1 MNYVYK
7 VVPKALGKNTYD
19 AKEKLKKCGC
29 RYNSILGWYAKEK
42 NSLPNG
48 FTYVTLDWDKMF
60 TKDNVFTVE
69 GAAEYLSE
77 TLSAAKTIDI
87 NSEFYGEQGTRYH
100 NLKCTLHSKQAMN
113 TAYGLK
119 YRYYL
124 LYQNSI
130 FEWIST
136 VNYEITPNST
146 CTFDGTV
153 KGYYNNYGA
162 KITQMSRCKL
172 SDIDLAPVVENKG
185 FELK

>member
-119 YRYYL
+119 YRYYI
-124 LYQNSI
+124 LYQNFV
-130 FEWIST
+130 FEWITS
-136 VNYEITPNST
+136 VNYALTEGSSFI
-146 CTFDGTV
+146 FDGTV

-162 KITQMSRCKL
+162 KITQFSRCKI
-172 SDIDLAPVVENKG
+172 SNIELAPPKPVKE
-185 FELK
+185 FELS